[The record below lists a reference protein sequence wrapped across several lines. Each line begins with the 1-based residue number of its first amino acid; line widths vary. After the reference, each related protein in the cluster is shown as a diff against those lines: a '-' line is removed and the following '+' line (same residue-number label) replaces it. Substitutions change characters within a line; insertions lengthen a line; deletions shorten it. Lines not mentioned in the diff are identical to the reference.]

1 MIRFGRDATLPFPL
15 YRPDISLGHLQIRS
29 PYAHNIYFEQISQV
43 SPCSSAKMVSFNY
56 DYAASIRLTAQ
67 GIELPAYIIGALTAG
82 GGTFGY
88 LKTGS
93 LPSIIAGLTVGSLVC
108 NVFQGLVC
116 GADRS
121 SILLEAIAF
130 KTDRHMELNLLS

>member
-1 MIRFGRDATLPFPL
+1 
-15 YRPDISLGHLQIRS
+15 
-29 PYAHNIYFEQISQV
+29 
-43 SPCSSAKMVSFNY
+43 MVSF
-56 DYAASIRLTAQ
+56 DCDHTASIRLTAQ

-108 NVFQGLVC
+108 NVFEGIGLR
-116 GADRS
+116 G
-121 SILLEAIAF
+121 
-130 KTDRHMELNLLS
+130 